1 MKLFWKSVAT
11 VLFYVISG
19 ALLVYAGSRS
29 LDFIV
34 QTLPPDQQVIG
45 YLALAATSGG
55 MIAWLLVFMF
65 KAEGLGQKVTAG
77 IMVVVDMLGEFALF
91 TMDTLYQSGES
102 GMTGKLLPEEIR
114 AVILGMSALIALNIL
129 ATVIFHLVDSDHM
142 RTMREG
148 FVKDKLEDDALKL
161 VEKRGNELAQTL
173 APQIAEQ
180 WAADF
185 EARFSDM
192 AALGL
197 GTLKT
202 KKQPA
207 RQQLQAPQD
216 ETQENG
222 LRWPWQRKQPE
233 VIPLHAETLDA
244 VTGAEPGNP
253 AQAVPLQSP
262 LPLQV
267 PLQGMSNNGHK
278 K

>member
-1 MKLFWKSVAT
+1 MKLFWKSIAT

-34 QTLPPDQQVIG
+34 QTLPPEQQIIG

-55 MIAWLLVFMF
+55 MIAWLLVFMY

-91 TMDTLYQSGES
+91 TMDTLYQTGEA
-102 GMTGKLLPEEIR
+102 GMTAKMLPDEIQM
-114 AVILGMSALIALNIL
+114 VILGMSGLIALNIM
-129 ATVIFHLVDSDHM
+129 ATVAFHLVEPEHIKA
-142 RTMREG
+142 MREG
-148 FVKDKLEDDALKL
+148 FVKDKLENDALNL
-161 VEKRGNELAQTL
+161 VEKRGNELAHTL
-173 APQIAEQ
+173 APKIAEQ

-192 AALGL
+192 NSIGL

-202 KKQPA
+202 SRRPA
-207 RQQLQAPQD
+207 LAAPQSEPVPD
-216 ETQENG
+216 DGNMSG
-222 LRWPWQRKQPE
+222 LRWPWQQPKPQPVIVQTEAVNALLPGADKAPE
-233 VIPLHAETLDA
+233 V
-244 VTGAEPGNP
+244 P
-253 AQAVPLQSP
+253 AQDPL
-262 LPLQV
+262 
-267 PLQGMSNNGHK
+267 PLQGMSHNGHAK